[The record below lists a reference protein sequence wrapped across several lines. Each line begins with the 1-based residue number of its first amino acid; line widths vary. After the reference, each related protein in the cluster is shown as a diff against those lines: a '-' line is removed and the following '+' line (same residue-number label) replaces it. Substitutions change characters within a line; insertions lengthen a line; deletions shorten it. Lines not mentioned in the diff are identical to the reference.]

1 MCIRDRYQ
9 GLKLDDYLKYLNM
22 TREQLED
29 QYKDQ
34 AAKTVK
40 VRLVMETLIKAENIN
55 IEDKDIDE
63 KIEKF
68 ASDASQT
75 VEEFKKSLHKEQIDY
90 IVNSIMNEKLLA
102 FLVKENVAA
111 KKPAKKAAGE
121 ETAENVQEEQKA
133 EEKKPVAKKTT
144 KKTAKPATDAE

>member
-1 MCIRDRYQ
+1 
-9 GLKLDDYLKYLNM
+9 M

-34 AAKTVK
+34 AQKTVK
-40 VRLVMETLIKAENIN
+40 VRLVMEALVKAEDLK
-55 IEDKDIDE
+55 IEDKEIDE

-68 ASDASQT
+68 ASDSSQT
-75 VEEFKKSLHKEQIDY
+75 VEEFKKTLHKEQIDY

-111 KKPAKKAAGE
+111 KKSAKKAE
-121 ETAENVQEEQKA
+121 SEAEVNADDAKV
-133 EEKKPVAKKTT
+133 EEKKPAAKKTT